1 LAFTVRVTGPEFTS
15 EENQRAFL
23 RIEESA
29 RQYSAH
35 SRESIYLIRRP
46 LEMPEDHFVLLWPRG
61 AAIIGMYPYGGS
73 IHGENRGE
81 WESEP
86 TSTPIEPRRI
96 SMRSRPEHLH
106 TTFASPYSTLEPAR
120 NELSTLLNLA
130 SKEDEPL
137 EVESSQAKTREKVA
151 SHIASNGRPVATTMP
166 IALIGLFTGPVEQI
180 RIGHIEDALFSAMSL
195 EDAVARSIVHTPNL
209 LRAADMPGVSYSNDE
224 LERFCLQLERSAKW
238 HERNRTPLEQLAA
251 TAPSARLTLPRPKTH
266 RWKRSPKLLVPLVI
280 ILAVVGIYVVRSLLR
295 PAPQP
300 PVPASQQVATRA
312 PSEIVIKMPIEAE
325 LFISSAMFQTRE
337 ELDHALTY
345 GEGERFLPDTEEQVI
360 MDSVSLARG
369 VYGYFKVDN
378 TWRKGKLL
386 QTLQPVDTISIVKFL
401 DPLP

>member
-1 LAFTVRVTGPEFTS
+1 
-15 EENQRAFL
+15 
-23 RIEESA
+23 
-29 RQYSAH
+29 
-35 SRESIYLIRRP
+35 
-46 LEMPEDHFVLLWPRG
+46 MLWPRG
-61 AAIIGMYPYGGS
+61 AAIVGMYPYGGS
-73 IHGENRGE
+73 IHGQDRGE

-86 TSTPIEPRRI
+86 AARSQEPRRI
-96 SMRSRPEHLH
+96 SMRPRPEHLH
-106 TTFASPYSTLEPAR
+106 TTFANPYSTLEPAR

-130 SKEDEPL
+130 SNEDEPL
-137 EVESSQAKTREKVA
+137 EVESSQAKPRE
-151 SHIASNGRPVATTMP
+151 SLPSPIANNGRPIGTTIP

-180 RIGHIEDALFSAMSL
+180 RIGHIEDAQFSAMSL
-195 EDAVARSIVHTPNL
+195 DEAVARSIVHTPNL
-209 LRAADMPGVSYSNDE
+209 LRAADIPGASYSNDE
-224 LERFCLQLERSAKW
+224 LERFCLQLERSAKR
-238 HERNRTPLEQLAA
+238 HERNRTPLEKLAA
-251 TAPSARLTLPRPKTH
+251 TAPSARLTLPRPKTY
-266 RWKRSPKLLVPLVI
+266 RWKRSPKLLVALVI
-280 ILAVVGIYVVRSLLR
+280 ILAVVGIYAIRSLLR

-300 PVPASQQVATRA
+300 PVPASQQVAARP

-360 MDSVSLARG
+360 MDSVSLAKG